1 MERKGRVRKGR
12 GARRKRK
19 RRVEDGGGGGGGSGG
34 REGHWGDSDTRGDT
48 GVVVTLRVLLEVTGV
63 SIHTRLRP
71 APPRDGLLRGR
82 LRVLQGAEDLVLQW
96 EPLEGPWDPPDDTTA
111 PPEEE
116 EEEEELLD
124 PGYEPDWA
132 VLSPP
137 ERPRPP
143 GWRGGFRLALGE
155 LRGLRRSPP
164 RLRRPF
170 LVLLPRRGA
179 CPPLCIFPRGG
190 GPELLRLLA
199 PPPPPGT
206 PPGAPPS
213 NFSPPPP
220 GAPGTPAAAG
230 DDPEDPALPPPHP
243 PSPGIVT
250 RLLQGPYAATV
261 GGLSRLLGGPRG
273 PAPGEEEAEPEP
285 PFEVIACVTLGP
297 RPTPP
302 RGPPVTE
309 EEWGRSH
316 DAEGRSL
323 DPEGL
328 RERLFRGGL
337 SPEVRLQGWRR
348 LLGLRP
354 WGGADPPERER
365 ERRDDYFRMKLQWRS
380 LSAGQQRR
388 NRPLRRYRQRLE
400 RDLARC
406 HPDLT
411 VPERLVLH
419 DILMTYCM
427 YHFDLGYVRG
437 MSEVL
442 APLLA
447 VTPDEVEAFWGF
459 CSIMEM
465 VGGNFGPG
473 REGLKRQLGQLG
485 QLLRVLDPNLC
496 DRLEVGG
503 TLGCCS
509 RWLQLRF
516 QPHFGLQGTLRLC
529 EVLWTGLPC
538 PNFQLVLSCVL
549 LEMAGDVPGDVG
561 DTEDEDE
568 DEEEESDGD
577 EAPPGRWPALE
588 ADEAL
593 SRAEGLFLQLAAA
606 PDLPP
611 ALQELL
617 GLGGPPP
624 SPPPDTGV
632 PPEPPHPERDPHP
645 EGPPPPFQG
654 GPPHPAP

>member
-1 MERKGRVRKGR
+1 MQRLGTPQRCTVHVRGQCNAAHEGCAMHKACAWVMQR
-12 GARRKRK
+12 SVHNHLGATHT
-19 RRVEDGGGGGGGSGG
+19 VHTCSTSGHIQAWCKPLV
-34 REGHWGDSDTRGDT
+34 RH
-48 GVVVTLRVLLEVTGV
+48 VL
-63 SIHTRLRP
+63 HFARP
-71 APPRDGLLRGR
+71 QTPTPSSC
-82 LRVLQGAEDLVLQW
+82 
-96 EPLEGPWDPPDDTTA
+96 PPDSPESTLAHA
-111 PPEEE
+111 P
-116 EEEEELLD
+116 
-124 PGYEPDWA
+124 
-132 VLSPP
+132 
-137 ERPRPP
+137 PP

-170 LVLLPRRGA
+170 VVLLPRQGT
-179 CPPLCIFPRGG
+179 CPPPLHFPRGG
-190 GPELLRLLA
+190 ARKLLRLLG
-199 PPPPPGT
+199 PRLRPCPRDPRLLLVT
-206 PPGAPPS
+206 
-213 NFSPPPP
+213 
-220 GAPGTPAAAG
+220 T
-230 DDPEDPALPPPHP
+230 PEDPGPPPHP

-297 RPTPP
+297 RPAPP

-309 EEWGRSH
+309 EEWGRSL

-337 SPEVRLQGWRR
+337 SPEVRLQGWWR

-354 WGGADPPERER
+354 WGGADAPGAGAGAE
-365 ERRDDYFRMKLQWRS
+365 LQWRS

-411 VPERLVLH
+411 VPERLLLH

-465 VGGNFGPG
+465 VGGNFGPS

-485 QLLRVLDPNLC
+485 QLLRVVDPNLC

-516 QPHFGLQGTLRLC
+516 QPHFGLQGTLRLW

-549 LEMAGDVPGDVG
+549 LEMVG
-561 DTEDEDE
+561 DGEEE
-568 DEEEESDGD
+568 EEEEEEEGEEEESDRD
-577 EAPPGRWPALE
+577 EAPPRRWPALE

-611 ALQELL
+611 PLQELL
-617 GLGGPPP
+617 GLGGAPPDPPP
-624 SPPPDTGV
+624 PTPGSPRSRRTPKRILTLRGT
-632 PPEPPHPERDPHP
+632 
-645 EGPPPPFQG
+645 PPPFQG
-654 GPPHPAP
+654 GAPPPSTLIWGGGVLPPPPPQCLGPLPVADGWGGPRKWGPPPKAGDFFGGGTVLQ